1 MARLL
6 VVDTETGGVD
16 PQVHSIL
23 SLAAVVWEDGKI
35 LADFEVLI
43 AEPVLAVT
51 ARALEI
57 NGIDLVEHCKQAVE
71 PIGAWAQ
78 FQSFLW
84 QNLTAELA
92 SANKITLVGH
102 NVNFDIGFMKRLF
115 RLTGVAYEDVFSH
128 RVIDTAGI
136 LRFLTLTQRL
146 KLSGAGSTEAF
157 AHFGIEVPKGKR
169 HTALG
174 DARAT
179 AQLLSK
185 LIDVVR

>member
-1 MARLL
+1 MTRLL

-16 PQVHSIL
+16 PQIHSIL
-23 SLAAVVWEDGKI
+23 SLAAVVWDDGKI
-35 LADFEVLI
+35 LAEFEVLI

-57 NGIDLVEHCKQAVE
+57 NGIDLVEHCKQAVA

-84 QNLTAELA
+84 QNLTEELA
-92 SANKITLVGH
+92 SAHKITLVGH
-102 NVNFDIGFMKRLF
+102 NVNFDVGFMKRLF
-115 RLTGVAYEDVFSH
+115 RLTGVAFEDVFSH
-128 RVIDTAGI
+128 RVIDTAGL
-136 LRFLTLTQRL
+136 LRFLTLAQRL
-146 KLSGAGSTEAF
+146 KLSGASSTEAF
-157 AHFGIEVPKGKR
+157 ESFGIAVPKGRR